1 MKRFCIAML
10 ALLLML
16 SLAGCGEQG
25 PVYAVDRYGNE
36 YTIDREQGTI
46 SDGTNIYEF
55 TYEGDS
61 EDYSVTIEYPNGGS
75 YHWGESGGFG
85 SGGGNSKYD
94 PQRYTDADILI
105 RLLQENAPKGIRIGN
120 ILAAL
125 VLIGGGI
132 FCIACPETVWY
143 LESGWRYRDAEPSD
157 FALGVTRFSG
167 IAAIVIGFIVMLC

>member
-10 ALLLML
+10 ALLLTL
-16 SLAGCGEQG
+16 VLAGCGEQG

-46 SDGTNIYEF
+46 SDGTHTYEY

-157 FALGVTRFSG
+157 LALGVARISG
-167 IAAIVIGFIVMLC
+167 VAAIVIGIIVMLC